1 MRLEEKCAAM
11 FVILNPRVLGYS
23 YLFICLK
30 VLKVIW
36 TSVRFY
42 FLLPIF
48 VCLPFL
54 TACVFHLRYVP
65 IGKYVVWLPSFQ
77 AWQKKLDTLSINQAN
92 TQTLHLIRWTYC
104 CGISKMCVLKTFKV
118 RNRQYVAKS
127 VFILTL
133 FTEFHKFPE
142 ASCLTV
148 LTLDKWT
155 QLQGGHSC
163 LGTLCQFV
171 TVCPQISPASPA
183 FLHLFPGPGVF
194 LICPLFLYYSLVF
207 FSSAIF
213 ILWPAFTLLLL

>member
-1 MRLEEKCAAM
+1 MNICQ
-11 FVILNPRVLGYS
+11 VLLS
-23 YLFICLK
+23 TSHLCLFALSHCLCFSLK
-30 VLKVIW
+30 VCAH
-36 TSVRFY
+36 RE
-42 FLLPIF
+42 
-48 VCLPFL
+48 VCCLASQF
-54 TACVFHLRYVP
+54 A
-65 IGKYVVWLPSFQ
+65 SF
-77 AWQKKLDTLSINQAN
+77 ANKKKLDTLSINQAN
-92 TQTLHLIRWTYC
+92 TQTLHLIRWTCC

-133 FTEFHKFPE
+133 FIEFHKFPE